1 MRATSKLLALALTAA
16 MQPSMAGV
24 VLLDFEDIQTSE
36 LLNKVYNGVSVGGA
50 AWTAT
55 SEACSYSGQPGD
67 VSFVRAGSC
76 GALWLA
82 ADPTQPATNTTKSLT
97 LGLSDGFDGFSFVYS
112 GSVASPGLEVHAY
125 DAAGQELGVG
135 LKDLT
140 AAVCGGYV
148 FCNWSQPVSLTF
160 TGVAHSVTFS
170 AADQTILLDD
180 LRFNTP
186 GNTNPPG
193 RLPEPASLALALGAL
208 GVAGWT
214 RKRAAR

>member
-16 MQPSMAGV
+16 MQPAMAGE
-24 VLLDFEDIQTSE
+24 VLLDFEDIQTTE
-36 LLNKVYNGVSVGGA
+36 LLNKVYNGVGIGGA
-50 AWTAT
+50 AWSAT
-55 SEACSYSGQPGD
+55 SETCSYGGQPGD
-67 VSFVRAGSC
+67 VSFTRAGSC

-82 ADPTQPATNTTKSLT
+82 ADPTQPATNASKSLT
-97 LGLSDGFDGFSFVYS
+97 LTLDGGFDGFSFVYA
-112 GSVASPGLEVHAY
+112 GSVASPGLEIHVY

-140 AAVCGGYV
+140 AAACNSFV
-148 FCNWSQPVSLTF
+148 FCNWSQPTSLNFGGVARTVTF
-160 TGVAHSVTFS
+160 TAL
-170 AADQTILLDD
+170 DQTILLDD

-186 GNTNPPG
+186 GTPPT

-214 RKRAAR
+214 RKRATR